1 MIKVVGQAVEN
12 DEAEIP
18 EWRPVAEADAG
29 FE

>member
-1 MIKVVGQAVEN
+1 MIKGVSHAAES